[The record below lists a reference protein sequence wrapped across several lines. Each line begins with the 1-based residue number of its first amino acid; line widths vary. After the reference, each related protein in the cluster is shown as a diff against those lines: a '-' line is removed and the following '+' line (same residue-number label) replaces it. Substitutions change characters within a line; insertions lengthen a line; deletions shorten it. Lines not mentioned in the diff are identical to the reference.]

1 MSSRSTLG
9 VDQHVIPPFYACY
22 LLRSVKSKNSRSTYV
37 GSTPNPPRRIRQH
50 NGELTQGAYKTKRGR
65 PWVMTMIVYGF
76 PSKLAALQFEWAWQH
91 PHLSRHLREH
101 QTTQSGKQ
109 HASQLFKRDTRA
121 NLLKTKILVAR
132 TMIPIAPYKTWPL
145 HVKIF
150 TEEAKR
156 LWDEVQQPGL
166 DAPLPRGFTYSVEY
180 EGVDGKASIPSGQQP
195 ATRTGPID
203 VKDTQFTLSHID
215 KYQNIIDQGTPLS
228 CSLCCKDV
236 AGKRIDHLSIALC
249 PRGGCLALSHLTCLA
264 QSFRGSFPMLT
275 TTLIPRGGVCKEC
288 NKYVLWGDVIRGCYR
303 RARGG
308 LEQPASE
315 QETED
320 SEEEDDKSEVSDGDL
335 GGRLDDPRIG
345 EQPATRPQLQ
355 NRAAPNTK
363 FMNQPKPA
371 EQPKP
376 KAPPKSRPG
385 PKRTVQIARS
395 DPASDVEDFA
405 AEMDAIQCDTEDE
418 DAPLSDV
425 PPKPLKMKRTVE
437 IQNLKPKTSKA
448 KVRKPS
454 GNDSGLDDLDR
465 ALGGLSLSSK
475 GASVST
481 SRAPKTVVSR
491 SKPPSVKLPRK
502 MLGRSTVK
510 RVEGVDIFSDAQGK
524 ASAMVVPKSVPGR
537 VAARAR
543 SPSPEYIDIWA
554 V

>member
-1 MSSRSTLG
+1 
-9 VDQHVIPPFYACY
+9 
-22 LLRSVKSKNSRSTYV
+22 
-37 GSTPNPPRRIRQH
+37 
-50 NGELTQGAYKTKRGR
+50 
-65 PWVMTMIVYGF
+65 MIVYGF

-91 PHLSRHLREH
+91 PHLSRHLREP
-101 QTTQSGKQ
+101 QTTQSGQ
-109 HASQLFKRDTRA
+109 QPASQLFKRDARA

-132 TMIPIAPYKTWPL
+132 TMIPTAPYKTWPL

-195 ATRTGPID
+195 AARTGPID

-215 KYQNIIDQGTPLS
+215 KYQNIIDQGIPLS

-315 QETED
+315 QEIED
-320 SEEEDDKSEVSDGDL
+320 SGEEEDKNEVSDGDL
-335 GGRLDDPRIG
+335 AERLDGPHID

-355 NRAAPNTK
+355 NRAVPNTK
-363 FMNQPKPA
+363 LTNQPKPA
-371 EQPKP
+371 KQPKP
-376 KAPPKSRPG
+376 KAPPKSKPG
-385 PKRTVQIARS
+385 PKKTVQIVRS

-405 AEMDAIQCDTEDE
+405 AEMEAIQCDTEDE

-425 PPKPLKMKRTVE
+425 PPKPPKMKRILK
-437 IQNLKPKTSKA
+437 IQNPDPKSSKA
-448 KVRKPS
+448 RIREPS
-454 GNDSGLDDLDR
+454 GNDSSLDDLDR
-465 ALGGLSLSSK
+465 ALGGLTLSSK
-475 GASVST
+475 GASVS
-481 SRAPKTVVSR
+481 APKVQPKTRVSR
-491 SKPPSVKLPRK
+491 SKPPSAKPTKK
-502 MLGRSTVK
+502 MPGRTGTG
-510 RVEGVDIFSDAQGK
+510 RVEGVDIFGDAQGK
-524 ASAMVVPKSVPGR
+524 ASAVAVPKPVPHR